1 MMLVQRPALCGALV
15 KDECTQSP
23 FTRCSPAKKGGKQ
36 GARWLLES
44 EETVRENTM
53 YAVIRTGGKQY
64 RVQEGDVLRIELLPG
79 TEAGSDV
86 TFEEVLMLGGDS
98 LNVGTPLVDGAK
110 VTATIVRNA
119 RDRKIVIFKSRRR
132 KGYRKKRG
140 HRQWFTQIKITG
152 ISA

>member
-1 MMLVQRPALCGALV
+1 
-15 KDECTQSP
+15 
-23 FTRCSPAKKGGKQ
+23 
-36 GARWLLES
+36 
-44 EETVRENTM
+44 M